1 MVEQETSGLDP
12 IQIAIFTLLG
22 ITVLLC
28 VSLYFFPSVKGDV
41 LVINP
46 LSTKLIVWC
55 AYGFGIFALLGLMC
69 IFWKEIRLW
78 VGLALGVY
86 VLFFIWVCVLTKIH
100 ESMAWMI
107 HQDDHPVV
115 KTCKITKHKI
125 ESTPQGE
132 TYYMN
137 LVFTGEIQEREFSD
151 NTKPLPFYEGLSQG
165 ARAKAECI
173 ECPLGVQFIVAI
185 HRQADFE

>member
-1 MVEQETSGLDP
+1 MEQETAGLDP

-22 ITVLLC
+22 LTLILC

-46 LSTKLIVWC
+46 LGTKLIVWC

-69 IFWKEIRLW
+69 IFWHEIRIP
-78 VGLALGVY
+78 VAIGLGIY
-86 VLFFIWVCVLTKIH
+86 VIFFLWVCVLGKIH
-100 ESMAWMI
+100 ESLAWQI
-107 HQDDHPVV
+107 HQDDHAVV

-125 ESTPQGE
+125 ESTPQGD
-132 TYYMN
+132 TYYLN
-137 LVFTGEIQEREFSD
+137 LVFSGETKEQEFSE
-151 NTKPLPFYEGLSQG
+151 NSKPLPFYEGLGQG
-165 ARAKAECI
+165 ARAKAEVI
-173 ECPLGVQFIVAI
+173 ECPMGVKFIIAL